1 MGRIDRTF
9 DPVSA
14 YGSEQWCA
22 AKLGYGYE
30 NWRKNIRTALEAEGF
45 PRRDPLVGLTL
56 KADVEAWLAKRR
68 RVSDTVRAA
77 DTTSGVTKV
86 NKHAL

>member
-22 AKLGYGYE
+22 ATMGYGYD
-30 NWRKNIRTALEAEGF
+30 NWRKHIRATLEAEGF

-68 RVSDTVRAA
+68 RVSDTVKAA
-77 DTTSGVTKV
+77 DTTGGSTKV
-86 NKHAL
+86 KKHVL